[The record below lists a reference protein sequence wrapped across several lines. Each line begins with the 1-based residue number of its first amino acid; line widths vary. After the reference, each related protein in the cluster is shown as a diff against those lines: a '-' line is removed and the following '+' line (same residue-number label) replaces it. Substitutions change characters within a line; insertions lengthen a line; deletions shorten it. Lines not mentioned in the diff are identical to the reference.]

1 MTSPPLLRPA
11 LPTDA
16 PAIAEVF
23 MAARATMTYLPR
35 LHTDEE
41 TRIYFARL
49 VATQC
54 VIVAVTQSAPD
65 DIAGFAA
72 INDREDEAPSDEHDK
87 KIHLDHLYVRPE
99 RHGEKIGT
107 TLLNAV
113 KTLRRQGFALWC
125 FQANIDAR
133 RFYERH
139 GLTLAKTTDGRDNE
153 ENLPDMLYVWVPRD
167 TKEIK

>member
-16 PAIAEVF
+16 AAIAEVF
-23 MAARATMTYLPR
+23 LAARATMTYLPR

-41 TRIYFARL
+41 TRAFFTRVIES
-49 VATQC
+49 QC

-72 INDREDEAPSDEHDK
+72 INDREDETAEAPDK
-87 KIHLDHLYVRPE
+87 KSHLDHLYVRPE
-99 RHGEKIGT
+99 RMRENIGT

-113 KTLRRQGFALWC
+113 KTLRRRGFALWC
-125 FQANIDAR
+125 FEANVDAQ
-133 RFYERH
+133 RFYARH

-153 ENLPDMLYVWVPRD
+153 ENLPDMLYVWDP
-167 TKEIK
+167 

>member
-16 PAIAEVF
+16 SAIAEVF
-23 MAARATMTYLPR
+23 LAARATMTYLPR

-41 TRIYFARL
+41 TLAFFTHVIE
-49 VATQC
+49 TQC
-54 VIVAVTQSAPD
+54 VIIAVTQSAPD

-72 INDREDEAPSDEHDK
+72 INDRDDEVLDEKDK
-87 KIHLDHLYVRPE
+87 KIHLDHLYVSPE
-99 RHGEKIGT
+99 RHGQMIGT
-107 TLLNAV
+107 TLLDAV

-125 FQANIDAR
+125 FQANEDAQ

-153 ENLPDMLYVWVPRD
+153 ENLPDMLYVWAP
-167 TKEIK
+167 